1 MDTMKKFKVI
11 ILLLLAVFVFSSC
24 AVELSP
30 EEKVREAVQ
39 KAAEMVRAKDLKGF
53 MRLVSRDYSGGG
65 VADYDGVKGILFYE
79 FLKPGA
85 LKVFFRD
92 VEVEVEGERAVVNSR
107 AFLVRGKDPA
117 SITDVIPEDAD
128 GYSFRVVYRLE
139 DGEWMAFSAT
149 WESVGVLGLI

>member
-1 MDTMKKFKVI
+1 MKKFKIAV
-11 ILLLLAVFVFSSC
+11 LLLLAVLAFSSC
-24 AVELSP
+24 AEELGP
-30 EEKVREAVQ
+30 EERVREAVK

-53 MRLVSRDYSGGG
+53 MRLVSRDYRDETGT
-65 VADYDGVKGILFYE
+65 DYNGVKGIVFYQ
-79 FLKPGA
+79 FMRPGA

-92 VEVEVEGERAVVNSR
+92 VEVEVEGESAVVESR

-139 DGEWMAFSAT
+139 DGEWMVFSAM